1 MNDRVMEK
9 TLMIRKVMFA
19 LTVPAMVLGAACGSS
34 PTVGTSTPTPVSAA
48 PSSQQTPSSQPTPT
62 VPTTTD
68 PCQVVTAS
76 EAGSLTGASYGPGTA
91 QTTVGGGQICIYGYQ
106 TLNVFEVLVGIA
118 PDAGTAQAQWGQEE
132 SKAQA
137 LLNQSLSQ
145 VQGFNVSFSV
155 NDVTITGADKAA
167 VGTASASYGGRM
179 FGAAAVYLLKGPD
192 FLSFSD
198 LVVDHPAPSASAMQ
212 SEAQTALGRLP

>member
-1 MNDRVMEK
+1 
-9 TLMIRKVMFA
+9 MIRRVIFASVMP
-19 LTVPAMVLGAACGSS
+19 VMMLGAACGSS

-48 PSSQQTPSSQPTPT
+48 PSSQQTPSSQPTS
-62 VPTTTD
+62 VATTTD

-76 EAGSLTGASYGPGTA
+76 EAASLTGASYGQGKEETDS
-91 QTTVGGGQICIYGYQ
+91 GGGQICIYGYQ

-118 PDAGTAQAQWGQEE
+118 PSAAAAQAQWAQEE

-137 LLNQSLSQ
+137 LLNQSVSQ
-145 VQGFNVSFSV
+145 VQGLNVSLSV

-167 VGTASASYGGRM
+167 VGTASATYGGRT

-212 SEAQTALGRLP
+212 LEAQTALGRLP